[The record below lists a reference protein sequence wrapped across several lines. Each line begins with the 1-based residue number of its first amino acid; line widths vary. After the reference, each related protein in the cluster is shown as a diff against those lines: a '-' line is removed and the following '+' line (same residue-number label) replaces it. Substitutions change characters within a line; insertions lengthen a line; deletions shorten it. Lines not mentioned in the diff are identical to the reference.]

1 MTDMPALE
9 RVSAYAQAVL
19 DGTETAGPHVRNAC
33 QRHFDD
39 LATAHERGIYWN
51 DAKAHRAMRFFEER
65 LKLNDGQ
72 FDGKPFKLH
81 PSQAFKLGS
90 LFGWER

>member
-19 DGTETAGPHVRNAC
+19 DGTEIAGLHVRNAC

-39 LATAHERGIYWN
+39 LAIGHERGLWF
-51 DAKAHRAMRFFEER
+51 DDEEADCVFRFF
-65 LKLNDGQ
+65 
-72 FDGKPFKLH
+72 
-81 PSQAFKLGS
+81 
-90 LFGWER
+90 